1 VSGYQDVEAFDTLNR
16 ELKAS
21 R

>member
-1 VSGYQDVEAFDTLNR
+1 VSGYQDVEALDTLNR